1 LTILLQLSTQ
11 SNLCDAV
18 IRLFTRS
25 EYSHVDFVMPNG
37 DLFGA
42 HPLKGVSR
50 RAPGPV
56 ARRLLLTADAP
67 ARVLEIAEGELGK
80 PYDYTA
86 VFSQIIFGRDWQ
98 RPDSWFCSELIA
110 WCFQEAGF
118 PLFPPHVTFSLI
130 TPRDLLLSAR
140 LHRL

>member
-1 LTILLQLSTQ
+1 MTILLQLSTQ

-18 IRLFTRS
+18 IRFSTRS
-25 EYSHVDFVMPNG
+25 EYSHVDFVLPNG
-37 DLFGA
+37 DLLGA

-67 ARVLEIAEGELGK
+67 ARVLDIAEGELGK

-98 RPDSWFCSELIA
+98 RPDSWFCSELVA
-110 WCFQEAGF
+110 YCFEQGGA
-118 PLFPPHVTFSLI
+118 PLFPPDVRFSRI

-140 LHRL
+140 LVRV